1 MQGFWGDR
9 DDWCIPFNLESTTT
23 FIILK
28 VDEITVI
35 ANISFVFLQTIF
47 RDTPPIKTPT

>member
-1 MQGFWGDR
+1 MQGFLGDSE
-9 DDWCIPFNLESTTT
+9 DWRIPFNLESTAT
-23 FIILK
+23 FINLK